1 MLRPQ
6 PQTQRTRLSYFDV
19 SESVDVHCHCLP
31 GFDDGPGTMA
41 EAIAL
46 CRSLV
51 QDGVT
56 TVIATPHQ
64 LGRYEG
70 ANLAG
75 AVRAACGRLQDE
87 LSRLEIALTVR
98 PGADVRID
106 ERIMGLLK
114 LDEILTLGDGGLHL
128 LLELPHETFID
139 PRPLIRLL
147 VAGGLQPI
155 ISHPERHR
163 FIRAHMERVAE
174 WIELGAVCQVTAGSL
189 VGEFGGDAESAAWRL
204 IGAGLAQVVASDA
217 HDVTRRPPRMTGAAV
232 AIERRLGYAAARRV
246 CLENPLRILQVRRCE
261 DYRSTGF
268 AKVV

>member
-19 SESVDVHCHCLP
+19 PESVDVHCHCLP
-31 GFDDGPGTMA
+31 GMDDGPETMA
-41 EAIAL
+41 EAIEL
-46 CRSLV
+46 CRLLAR
-51 QDGVT
+51 DGVT

-87 LSRLEIALTVR
+87 LSRLKIALSVR

-147 VAGGLQPI
+147 AAGGLQPI

-163 FIRAHMERVAE
+163 FVRAHMDRIAE

-189 VGEFGGDAESAAWRL
+189 VGDFGPDAESAAWRL
-204 IGAGLAQVVASDA
+204 IGAGFAQVVASDA
-217 HDVTRRPPRMTGAAV
+217 HDRTRRPPRMTDATA
-232 AIERRLGYAAARRV
+232 AIERRLGYPTARRV
-246 CLENPLRILQVRRCE
+246 CIENPLRILQVRRCE
-261 DYRSTGF
+261 DHRSAGF